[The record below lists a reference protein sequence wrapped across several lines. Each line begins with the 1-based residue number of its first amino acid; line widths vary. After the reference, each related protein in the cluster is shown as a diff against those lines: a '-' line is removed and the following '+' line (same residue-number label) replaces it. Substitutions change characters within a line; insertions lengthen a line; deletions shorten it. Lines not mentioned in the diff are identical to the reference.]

1 MRVATWRSILC
12 HMAPGSTADLKELR
26 ARVRAGPK
34 RGHHY
39 VALLGLRNYDL
50 VSIYQSV
57 RKGIPYSAFEHFQRN
72 TALATDMVAALAG
85 IPKRTLARRKEQG
98 RFEPDESDRLVR
110 LARLFG
116 RALDLFESDADAAR
130 EWLTTPQ
137 RGLGNVVPLEL
148 GKTDIGATEVEN
160 LIGRLE
166 YGIPA

>member
-1 MRVATWRSILC
+1 
-12 HMAPGSTADLKELR
+12 MAIGATADLKELR
-26 ARVRAGPK
+26 SRIQPGRK

-50 VSIYQSV
+50 LSIYQSV

-72 TALATDMVAALAG
+72 TALATDTLAALAG
-85 IPKRTLARRKEQG
+85 IPMRTLARRKEHG

-110 LARLFG
+110 FARLFG
-116 RALDLFESDADAAR
+116 RALELFEGDADAAR

-137 RGLGNVVPLEL
+137 RGLGGIVPLEL
-148 GKTDIGATEVEN
+148 GKTDIGVNEVEN

-166 YGIPA
+166 YGIPT

>member
-1 MRVATWRSILC
+1 MAT
-12 HMAPGSTADLKELR
+12 GGTADLKELR
-26 ARVRAGPK
+26 ARIQMGRK

-50 VSIYQSV
+50 IWIYQSV

-72 TALATDMVAALAG
+72 TALTTDALAEWAG

-98 RFEPDESDRLVR
+98 RFEPEESDRLVR
-110 LARLFG
+110 FSRVFG
-116 RALDLFESDADAAR
+116 RALELFEGDADAAR

-137 RGLGNVVPLEL
+137 RGLGGIVPLEL
-148 GKTDIGATEVEN
+148 GKTDIGVHEVEN

-166 YGIPA
+166 YGIPT